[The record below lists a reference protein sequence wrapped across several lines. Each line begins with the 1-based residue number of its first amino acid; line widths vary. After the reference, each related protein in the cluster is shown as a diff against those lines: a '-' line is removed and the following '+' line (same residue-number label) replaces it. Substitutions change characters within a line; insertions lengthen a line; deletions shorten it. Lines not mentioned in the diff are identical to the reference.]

1 MVLKRLIIL
10 VFYLYKNSN
19 ILHFFFAKDIFYNKN
34 SLDLLITGK
43 LCKLLNQGMTIKAFL
58 DHYNAEG
65 SHKISGEL
73 YTQCR
78 DGCVKWLLKQSSIQD
93 VNAAKD
99 IFTDALLI
107 LLDNA
112 EKGKIDPSSTQVQTY
127 LMTICRNTQSNAHKR
142 KDRASEWEFDT
153 LIEQIAEENTEGGLE
168 KEALLV
174 RIETTLAQV
183 NEPCASLFRLY
194 YYEGYAHKEIA
205 KIQGYASE
213 SVSKSMLYKCK
224 VGFGKLFGALKG
236 EHRLD

>member
-1 MVLKRLIIL
+1 
-10 VFYLYKNSN
+10 
-19 ILHFFFAKDIFYNKN
+19 
-34 SLDLLITGK
+34 
-43 LCKLLNQGMTIKAFL
+43 MTIREFL
-58 DHYNAEG
+58 DRYNEEG

-78 DGCVKWLLKQSSIQD
+78 DGCVKWLLKQSNIKD

-112 EKGKIDPSSTQVQTY
+112 ERKKIEPSNTQVQTY
-127 LMTICRNTQSNAHKR
+127 LTTICRNTQSNAHKR

-153 LIEQIAEENTEGGLE
+153 LIEQIADENTEGSFE

-174 RIETTLAQV
+174 RIETTLARL

-194 YYEGYAHKEIA
+194 YYEGFSHKEMA
-205 KIQGYASE
+205 KMQGYASE

-224 VGFGKLFGALKG
+224 VGFGKLFGTLS
-236 EHRLD
+236 EL